1 LIHTQISGI
10 DLVDRLHLPEDHT
23 AWPQRCQ
30 LRPLA
35 QVLPGAAAQGQLALI
50 HQDVYLD
57 GGFSKWENLAE
68 MGKLWEN

>member
-1 LIHTQISGI
+1 
-10 DLVDRLHLPEDHT
+10 
-23 AWPQRCQ
+23 
-30 LRPLA
+30 
-35 QVLPGAAAQGQLALI
+35 VLPGAAAQGQLALI